1 MSKSHSFMRPERPP
15 VFRYGLAVI
24 AVAIV
29 LEIKLVLLHFNCL
42 DREARP
48 S

>member
-24 AVAIV
+24 VAIV
-29 LEIKLVLLHFNCL
+29 LEIKLVLLHFNGL
-42 DREARP
+42 DREAR
-48 S
+48 SS